1 MLKNPGHNFNVNDTI
16 AWWLSQVQSPL
27 EESGEDQYLFL
38 QGAPA
43 EKLTVGMPTFGHG
56 WELMDENEVSSQ
68 DKIKKTISPEW
79 SVLPDSGEQSER
91 TIHQPIR
98 LPRLLRD
105 HAGPQQ

>member
-1 MLKNPGHNFNVNDTI
+1 MTPSPGGSPRYNLPEKN
-16 AWWLSQVQSPL
+16 L
-27 EESGEDQYLFL
+27 ERTNIFFL

-79 SVLPDSGEQSER
+79 SVLLDSGEQSER
-91 TIHQPIR
+91 TIHWPIR